1 MPLLWFLL
9 ELLGRPMLH
18 AAVVPEP
25 RAPLLRLPQPPAGR
39 YTVLVADWGHHTS
52 IVVQQP
58 PGWRLGPPGA
68 EAAPFLE
75 FAWGDRRYFHGGERS
90 PQAVLAALFLPT
102 DSVLFLA
109 GHPDPPRLAGT
120 VAVWERQVEA
130 PTLRA
135 LLSSMELSARRDRD
149 GARLPALPRRPG
161 HGGRFV
167 PAHGAYLWTRNCN
180 GWTVGRLQE
189 AGLATGATGVVV
201 AAQVPGRLL
210 GFRPVAEPDKSSSP
224 TVSVALH
231 TRRSHGLSLP
241 HRPA

>member
-1 MPLLWFLL
+1 MPLLWVLL
-9 ELLGRPMLH
+9 ELVGGPLLH

-25 RAPLLRLPQPPAGR
+25 RAPLVRLPQPPAGR

-52 IVVQQP
+52 IVVPQP

-75 FAWGDRRYFHGGERS
+75 VAWGDRRYFHGGERS
-90 PQAVLAALFLPT
+90 PQAVASALFLPT

-130 PTLRA
+130 PTLGA
-135 LLSSMELSARRDRD
+135 LLSALERSAQRDRD
-149 GARLPALPRRPG
+149 GERLAPLPPRPG
-161 HGGRFV
+161 QRGRFF
-167 PAHGAYLWTRNCN
+167 PAHAAYLWSRNCN
-180 GWTVGRLQE
+180 WWTVQRLRE
-189 AGLATGATGVVV
+189 AGLASAPTGVVV
-201 AAQVPGRLL
+201 AAQVPGRLR
-210 GFRPVAEPDKSSSP
+210 GFRPVTTRDKSSSP

-231 TRRSHGLSLP
+231 TRRSVGLSP
-241 HRPA
+241 